1 MPLKKK
7 QNLIYFILSLSLFVS
22 LYFQENSSGG
32 SKLDNILTKHFIDY
46 FQISLSE
53 GLNYFIKTGQVHSP
67 VFYIIVAKTKLLFGN
82 HLSSIIYVIISATLP
97 FLFYN
102 LLKKK
107 FIHANKE
114 YLFFLSLLIFLSPY
128 FRSSA
133 SWFTNDNLAIILF
146 CLSLKYFLKIKNNK
160 DSITK
165 NFFLCFIFLSL
176 AAYIRQ
182 YYGIFIVIYIIEL
195 IKKKNL
201 TLIINC
207 ILLNLVLSLPLLYYS
222 YYLYIENNLYFN
234 SSNPIDVNIIDN
246 IIFVFSIIFI
256 YLFPFFVSIK
266 LNFQNIKNYILKNIK
281 LILLVSIIVFFII
294 FWHSFGSLEYGGGAI
309 YKLTKN
315 FTSYQNFAFGFIF
328 GITSLFLLT
337 LFEKKFI
344 NYVVIFLLCSIS
356 FDFVFQK
363 YYDPLILITFL
374 LLIESKKLTNLINGK
389 MFKINIVYLFF
400 LLFLFGTNIYYYN

>member
-1 MPLKKK
+1 MLLKKK
-7 QNLIYFILSLSLFVS
+7 KNLLYFILSLSLFVS

-46 FQISLSE
+46 FQIGLAE
-53 GLNYFIKTGQVHSP
+53 GLNYFIKSGQVHSP
-67 VFYIIVAKTKLLFGN
+67 VFYIIIAKTKLLFGN
-82 HLSSIIYVIISATLP
+82 QLSSIIYIIISTTLP
-97 FLFYN
+97 LLFYN

-107 FIHANKE
+107 FIYADKE

-133 SWFTNDNLAIILF
+133 SWLTNDNFAIILF
-146 CLSLKYFLKIKNNK
+146 CLSLKYFLKVKNNK

-201 TLIINC
+201 SLLINC
-207 ILLNLVLSLPLLYYS
+207 LLLNLILSLPLIYYL
-222 YYLYIENNLYFN
+222 YYLYIENNLFFH
-234 SSNPIDVNIIDN
+234 SSNPSDVNIFDN

-256 YLFPFFVSIK
+256 YLFPFFISIK
-266 LNFQNIKNYILKNIK
+266 LKFPNIKNYILKNIK
-281 LILLVSIIVFFII
+281 LIFIILIIVFAII
-294 FWHSFGSLEYGGGAI
+294 FLHNFESLEYGGGAI

-315 FTSYQNFAFGFIF
+315 FTSYQNFTFGLIF
-328 GITSLFLLT
+328 GLTSIFLLT
-337 LFEKKFI
+337 LFEKNFI
-344 NYVVIFLLCSIS
+344 NYTLIFLLCSIS

-363 YYDPLILITFL
+363 YYDPLIIIAFFILID
-374 LLIESKKLTNLINGK
+374 SKKINNLINYK
-389 MFKINIVYLFF
+389 MFNMSIVYLFF
-400 LLFLFGTNIYYYN
+400 LLFLIGANIYYYN